1 MGLLREWFGP
11 STTEI
16 WRQLSAKIGAHFIEG
31 GTWRPDRVEAKFKEW
46 TITLDTYQE
55 PVGRATVTYTRIRAP
70 YVNKDGYR
78 FTIYRRNLFSNLAK
92 HLGMQD
98 LEVGD
103 LAFDND
109 FIIKANDEAKVRVL
123 IANPI
128 LRELIARQP
137 ALYMEVKDDEGWFGA
152 SFPDGVDELYLQVPG
167 ILKDMEQ
174 LVSLYQ
180 LFAETLNELCCIG
193 SAYQNEPP

>member
-11 STTEI
+11 STAEI

-70 YVNKDGYR
+70 YVNKDGFR

-103 LAFDND
+103 RVVVAGHSEVDLAIVGKDRHRD
-109 FIIKANDEAKVRVL
+109 TQLSGQRHEGERLDEPAASHVQRQLGAGHVGGDRVEV
-123 IANPI
+123 AQRG
-128 LRELIARQP
+128 LRA
-137 ALYMEVKDDEGWFGA
+137 
-152 SFPDGVDELYLQVPG
+152 
-167 ILKDMEQ
+167 
-174 LVSLYQ
+174 
-180 LFAETLNELCCIG
+180 
-193 SAYQNEPP
+193 

>member
-152 SFPDGVDELYLQVPG
+152 NFPDGVDELYLQVPG